1 MCWTGPSPFEPQAGL
16 HGQIARER
24 IKFPAEA
31 GVAAAAGMRSLA
43 AKRRAPLDR
52 SSAAVSSRSFAT
64 GTCSSFASRYLMN
77 EHRRDE
83 AWRRRRK
90 SAGDGFRRPVVS
102 AGISILAVQDRHHAT
117 AANTGCNDFL
127 SRTPDVLRSSSPH
140 VNRQRPVVDPL
151 RQHSAYEP
159 APTRIATLPL
169 APRPVGVARAGR
181 QAVTGAE
188 VDAQQVGQLE
198 DDVRLRLEHEEGLVA
213 RVASPLALITA
224 RAG

>member
-159 APTRIATLPL
+159 APRRLAKLPL
-169 APRPVGVARAGR
+169 APRSCRSASRVPVARR
-181 QAVTGAE
+181 QPAP
-188 VDAQQVGQLE
+188 
-198 DDVRLRLEHEEGLVA
+198 RLTLSKSVSLKTTFACGSNTKKVSWRE
-213 RVASPLALITA
+213 
-224 RAG
+224 